1 MKSNP
6 LSKLLAI
13 LVEDDVDSD
22 EKIAREL
29 IDEGLSGVSEEDTW
43 LLNSRLE
50 HLHFE
55 TYDRHRNRYQHLGLT
70 G

>member
-6 LSKLLAI
+6 LSKLHAI
-13 LVEDDVDSD
+13 LVEVEVDSN
-22 EKIAREL
+22 EMIAQEMVA
-29 IDEGLSGVSEEDTW
+29 EGLSGVPDDDTW
-43 LLNSRLE
+43 MLNSRID

-55 TYDRHRNRYQHLGLT
+55 TYDRHRYLGIA